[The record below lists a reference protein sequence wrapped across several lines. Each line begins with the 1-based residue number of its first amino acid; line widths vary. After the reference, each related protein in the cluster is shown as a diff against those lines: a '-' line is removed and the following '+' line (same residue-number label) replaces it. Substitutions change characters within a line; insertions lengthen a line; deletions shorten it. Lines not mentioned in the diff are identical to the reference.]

1 MPTPTTTAATGRLVE
16 AATADSLALAEAEAE
31 RLAEAERAAAA
42 AREANPPPP
51 PDPTPRKRRAYD
63 VWVER
68 TLAELLEIATA
79 TGAPHEDVRAWV
91 RLDTAVDKPS
101 RDGALNEVRQGRNGR
116 FATILDGEFVEH
128 VINDPD
134 AALAERIARDLVA
147 RGDVGDLDGL
157 RAVIAASIAD
167 AQEV

>member
-1 MPTPTTTAATGRLVE
+1 MSTPTTTAAAGRLVE
-16 AATADSLALAEAEAE
+16 AATADSLALAEQEAE
-31 RLAEAERAAAA
+31 RLAEAERAEAA
-42 AREANPPPP
+42 ARE
-51 PDPTPRKRRAYD
+51 PDPTPRKRRTYG

-128 VINDPD
+128 VINDPQ
-134 AALAERIARDLVA
+134 AALAERIARDLHA
-147 RGDVGDLDGL
+147 RDLPVDLDEL
-157 RAVIAASIAD
+157 RAQIATSIAN
-167 AQEV
+167 AQEA